1 MAFKYLNNT
10 WLAINDKIAY
20 TCNFPT
26 YPLNVYMAFFRPY
39 KSIGCQSIKDLDMHA
54 IGHLEDHEVSLMFA
68 KTYLTSHSQSRAA
81 CKSTQKIHIYEG
93 TYVQPNA
100 NQAFAA
106 KAALRPQL
114 ISNKEASPKRKK
126 PELDVDYL
134 PDEDMADT
142 EDDRLELEAVVEK
155 S

>member
-1 MAFKYLNNT
+1 
-10 WLAINDKIAY
+10 
-20 TCNFPT
+20 
-26 YPLNVYMAFFRPY
+26 MAFFRPA
-39 KSIGCQSIKDLDMHA
+39 KMIGCQSIKDLDMRA
-54 IGHLEDHEVSLMFA
+54 IGQLEDHEVSLMFA
-68 KTYLTSHSQSRAA
+68 KTYLSSRPQSRAA
-81 CKSTQKIHIYEG
+81 CKFTQKIHIYEG

-126 PELDVDYL
+126 SELEVDYL
-134 PDEDMADT
+134 LDEDMADT

-155 S
+155 PPKGYHT